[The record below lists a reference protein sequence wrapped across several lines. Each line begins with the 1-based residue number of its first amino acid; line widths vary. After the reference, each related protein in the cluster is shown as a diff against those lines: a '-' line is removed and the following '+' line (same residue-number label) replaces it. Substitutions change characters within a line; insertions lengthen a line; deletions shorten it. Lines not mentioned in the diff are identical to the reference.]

1 MFASKADF
9 SIRFMPFQLYPN
21 LPGSTSMGII
31 NTGGNSE
38 GVAKREFFRELGKE
52 RGRTPEQGKEMFTRL
67 QDAWA
72 KEGLTLS
79 SVTEDAKW
87 GSSFDA
93 QRLILFAR
101 KQGRENAMIEAVYT
115 ANHVKGQCLSDFKV
129 LLDAAEKAG
138 VTGAEEMLKSSQL
151 VDEVQNQIMH
161 FHRIG
166 VNSVPILLINE
177 KYPIHG
183 APEQEVLNQTFATL
197 IQHGEL
203 PVPPKRLLS

>member
-1 MFASKADF
+1 
-9 SIRFMPFQLYPN
+9 MPFQLYPN
-21 LPGSTSMGII
+21 LPGSTASGII
-31 NTGGNSE
+31 NTGGDSK
-38 GVAKREFFRELGKE
+38 GVSKQEFFAELRKE
-52 RGRTPEQGKEMFTRL
+52 RGIPPEQGKVMFSRL
-67 QDAWA
+67 KDAWA
-72 KEGLTLS
+72 REGLTLTGAS
-79 SVTEDAKW
+79 EESKW

-93 QRLILFAR
+93 QRLILLAR
-101 KQGRENAMIEAVYT
+101 KQGRENQMIEEVYT
-115 ANHVKGQCLSDFKV
+115 ANHVENKCLSDFEV
-129 LLDAAEKAG
+129 LLAAAEKAG
-138 VTGAEEMLKSSQL
+138 VEDAAALLNSDQL